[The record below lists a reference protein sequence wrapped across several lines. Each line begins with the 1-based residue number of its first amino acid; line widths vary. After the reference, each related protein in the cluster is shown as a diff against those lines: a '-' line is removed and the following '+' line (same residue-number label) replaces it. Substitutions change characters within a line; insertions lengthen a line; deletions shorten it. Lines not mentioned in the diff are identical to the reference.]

1 MAKVLY
7 NGELIELKDELERGE
22 LELDLITENDKDVLE
37 DTIEIDFKLEDTLD
51 LSKELSN
58 YDEHYR

>member
-7 NGELIELKDELERGE
+7 NGELIELKDELEHGE

-51 LSKELSN
+51 LSKELPN
-58 YDEHYR
+58 HDEH